1 MTPSAIDLPTKSTII
16 TWEKLPDDFI
26 LPDEPVDN
34 NLQPLLAAALRES
47 LELAGLILESML
59 IASNFGLC
67 ATVKTQTLVKAP
79 DWVYIPSV
87 KPIASGEIRRSYTP
101 HLEGEIPTIVL
112 EFISET
118 EGGEYS
124 INPHYPYGK
133 WYFYEQILQ
142 VPVYGIF
149 QPKTGELEIY
159 RLNQGRY
166 EQQKPDENNRYWIAE
181 INLFLGVWQGKK
193 AEVTAYWLRWWELS
207 GNLLLWG
214 SELVEQQKQR
224 AEQEKQRA
232 EQERQRAEQERQR
245 AAQEKQRTEQAELE
259 LEQER
264 ISRQRLVQ
272 KLKELGVNPENL

>member
-1 MTPSAIDLPTKSTII
+1 MTPSTINLFKKSTII

-34 NLQPLLAAALRES
+34 NLQPLLASALRES

-67 ATVKTQTLVKAP
+67 ATVKTQTVVKAP

-101 HLEGEIPTIVL
+101 HLEGEIPAIVL

-166 EQQKPDENNRYWIAE
+166 EQQKPNENNRYWIAE

-214 SELVEQQKQR
+214 SERV
-224 AEQEKQRA
+224 
-232 EQERQRAEQERQR
+232 
-245 AAQEKQRTEQAELE
+245 AQTEYQ

-264 ISRQRLVQ
+264 MLRQ
-272 KLKELGVNPENL
+272 KLAEKLRELGVEPETL

>member
-1 MTPSAIDLPTKSTII
+1 MTPSAINLFKKSPPI

-67 ATVKTQTLVKAP
+67 ATVKTQTVVKAP

-101 HLEGEIPTIVL
+101 HLQGEIPAIVL

-118 EGGEYS
+118 EGSEYS

-149 QPKTGELEIY
+149 QPKTGELDVY
-159 RLNQGRY
+159 CLVAGKY
-166 EQQKPDENNRYWIAE
+166 EQQLPDENNRYWIKE
-181 INLFLGVWQGKK
+181 LNLFIGIWQGSK
-193 AEVTAYWLRWWELS
+193 AEFTTNWLRWWDKS

-214 SELVEQQKQR
+214 SELVEQERQRAEQERQR

-232 EQERQRAEQERQR
+232 EQERQRTEQERQR
-245 AAQEKQRTEQAELE
+245 AEQAELE
-259 LEQER
+259 LEREQ
-264 ISRQRLVQ
+264 IARQRLVQ

>member
-1 MTPSAIDLPTKSTII
+1 VKLLMTAIQLRQSNPLPTI

-34 NLQPLLAAALRES
+34 NLQPLLVAALRES

-67 ATVKTQTLVKAP
+67 ATVGGETVVKAP

-124 INPHYPYGK
+124 LNPHYPYGK

-149 QPKTGELEIY
+149 QPKTGELDFY
-159 RLNQGRY
+159 RLVAGRY
-166 EQQKPDENNRYWIAE
+166 EQQLPDENNRYWIEE
-181 INLFLGVWQGKK
+181 INLFIGVWQGTK
-193 AEVTAYWLRWWELS
+193 AEFTTNWLRWWDKL

-214 SELVEQQKQR
+214 SELVEQEKQR

-232 EQERQRAEQERQR
+232 EQ
-245 AAQEKQRTEQAELE
+245 AELE

-264 ISRQRLVQ
+264 ISCQRLAQ
-272 KLKELGVNPENL
+272 KLRELEG

>member
-1 MTPSAIDLPTKSTII
+1 MTPSAIDLPTKSKII

-67 ATVKTQTLVKAP
+67 ATVKTQTVVKAP

-87 KPIASGEIRRSYTP
+87 KPIPSGEIRRSYTP
-101 HLEGEIPTIVL
+101 HLQGEIPAIVL

-118 EGGEYS
+118 EGSEYS

-166 EQQKPDENNRYWIAE
+166 EQQKPDENNRYWIKE
-181 INLFLGVWQGKK
+181 LNLFIGIWQGTK
-193 AEVTAYWLRWWELS
+193 AEFTTNWLRWWDKS

-214 SELVEQQKQR
+214 SELVEQEKQR

-232 EQERQRAEQERQR
+232 EQERQRTEQERQR
-245 AAQEKQRTEQAELE
+245 AEQAELE
-259 LEQER
+259 LKQEQ

>member
-1 MTPSAIDLPTKSTII
+1 MTPSALDLPPKSTII

-67 ATVKTQTLVKAP
+67 ATVNTQTVVKAP

-87 KPIASGEIRRSYTP
+87 KPIPRGEIRRSYTP

-124 INPHYPYGK
+124 VNPHYPYGK

-149 QPKTGELEIY
+149 HPKTGELEIY

-193 AEVTAYWLRWWELS
+193 AEVTAYWLRWWDLS

-214 SELVEQQKQR
+214 SERV
-224 AEQEKQRA
+224 
-232 EQERQRAEQERQR
+232 
-245 AAQEKQRTEQAELE
+245 AQTEYQ

-264 ISRQRLVQ
+264 MLRQ
-272 KLKELGVNPENL
+272 KLAEKLRELGVEPETL

>member
-1 MTPSAIDLPTKSTII
+1 MTAMQLLQSNPLPTI

-67 ATVKTQTLVKAP
+67 ATVKTQTVVKAP

-87 KPIASGEIRRSYTP
+87 KPIASGTIRRSYTP
-101 HLEGEIPTIVL
+101 HIEGEIPTIVL

-193 AEVTAYWLRWWELS
+193 AEVTAYWLRWWDKS
-207 GNLLLWG
+207 GNLLFWG
-214 SELVEQQKQR
+214 SELVQQEKQRAEQERQR

-232 EQERQRAEQERQR
+232 EQERQRTEQERQR
-245 AAQEKQRTEQAELE
+245 AEQAELE
-259 LEQER
+259 LEQEQ
-264 ISRQRLVQ
+264 IARQRLVQ

>member
-1 MTPSAIDLPTKSTII
+1 MTAMQLLQSNSLPTI

-67 ATVKTQTLVKAP
+67 ATVKTQTVVKAP

-87 KPIASGEIRRSYTP
+87 KPIPSGTIRRSYTP
-101 HLEGEIPTIVL
+101 HIEGEIPTIVL

-118 EGGEYS
+118 EEGEYS

-166 EQQKPDENNRYWIAE
+166 EQQKTNENNRYWIAE

-193 AEVTAYWLRWWELS
+193 AEVTAYWLRWWDKS

-214 SELVEQQKQR
+214 SERV
-224 AEQEKQRA
+224 
-232 EQERQRAEQERQR
+232 
-245 AAQEKQRTEQAELE
+245 AQTEYQ

-264 ISRQRLVQ
+264 MLRQ
-272 KLKELGVNPENL
+272 KLAEKLRELGVEPETL

>member
-67 ATVKTQTLVKAP
+67 ATVKTQTVVKAP

-101 HLEGEIPTIVL
+101 HLQGEIPTIVL

-181 INLFLGVWQGKK
+181 INLFLGVWQGTK
-193 AEVTAYWLRWWELS
+193 AEFTTNWLRWWDKS

-214 SELVEQQKQR
+214 SELVEQER
-224 AEQEKQRA
+224 QRA

-245 AAQEKQRTEQAELE
+245 AEQERQRTEQESQRAEQAELE
-259 LEQER
+259 LEQEQ
-264 ISRQRLVQ
+264 IARQRLVQ

>member
-1 MTPSAIDLPTKSTII
+1 MTAIQLRKPLPII
-16 TWEKLPDDFI
+16 TWEKLPDGFI

-34 NLQPLLAAALRES
+34 NLQPLLAAALGES

-67 ATVKTQTLVKAP
+67 ATVGTQTVVKAP

-87 KPIASGEIRRSYTP
+87 KPLTTGEIRRSYTP
-101 HLEGEIPTIVL
+101 HLEGEIPAVVL

-124 INPHYPYGK
+124 FNPHYPYGK

-149 QPKTGELEIY
+149 HPKTGELEVY

-166 EQQKPDENNRYWIAE
+166 ERQKPDQNSRYWLPE

-193 AEVTAYWLRWWELS
+193 AQVTAYWLRWWDTL
-207 GNLLLWG
+207 GDLLLWG
-214 SELVEQQKQR
+214 SERV
-224 AEQEKQRA
+224 
-232 EQERQRAEQERQR
+232 
-245 AAQEKQRTEQAELE
+245 AQTEFQ
-259 LEQER
+259 LEQEQILR
-264 ISRQRLVQ
+264 Q
-272 KLKELGVNPENL
+272 KLVEKLRELGVEPETI

>member
-1 MTPSAIDLPTKSTII
+1 MTPSTINLFKKSTTI

-47 LELAGLILESML
+47 LELAGIILESML

-67 ATVKTQTLVKAP
+67 ATVKTQTVVKAP

-101 HLEGEIPTIVL
+101 HLQGEIPTIVL

-166 EQQKPDENNRYWIAE
+166 EQQKPNENNRYWIAE

-193 AEVTAYWLRWWELS
+193 AEVTAYWLRWWDKS

-214 SELVEQQKQR
+214 SERV
-224 AEQEKQRA
+224 
-232 EQERQRAEQERQR
+232 
-245 AAQEKQRTEQAELE
+245 AQTEYQ

-264 ISRQRLVQ
+264 MLRQ
-272 KLKELGVNPENL
+272 KLAEKLRELGVEPETL

>member
-1 MTPSAIDLPTKSTII
+1 MTAMQLLQSNPLPTI

-34 NLQPLLAAALRES
+34 NLQPLLASALRES

-67 ATVKTQTLVKAP
+67 ATVKTQTVVKAP

-87 KPIASGEIRRSYTP
+87 KPIASGTIRRSYTP
-101 HLEGEIPTIVL
+101 HIEGEIPTIVL

-166 EQQKPDENNRYWIAE
+166 EQQKPNENNRYWIAE

-193 AEVTAYWLRWWELS
+193 AEVTAYWLRWWDKS

-214 SELVEQQKQR
+214 SERV
-224 AEQEKQRA
+224 
-232 EQERQRAEQERQR
+232 
-245 AAQEKQRTEQAELE
+245 AQTEYQ

-264 ISRQRLVQ
+264 MLRQ
-272 KLKELGVNPENL
+272 KLAEKLRELGVEPETL

>member
-16 TWEKLPDDFI
+16 TWEKLPDDFL
-26 LPDEPVDN
+26 LPNESVDN

-47 LELAGLILESML
+47 VELAGLILESML

-67 ATVKTQTLVKAP
+67 ATVNTQTVVKAP

-87 KPIASGEIRRSYTP
+87 KPIPSGEIRRSYTP

-124 INPHYPYGK
+124 VNPHYPYGK

-149 QPKTGELEIY
+149 HTKTGELEIY

-193 AEVTAYWLRWWELS
+193 AEVTAYWLRWWDSS

-214 SELVEQQKQR
+214 SERV
-224 AEQEKQRA
+224 
-232 EQERQRAEQERQR
+232 
-245 AAQEKQRTEQAELE
+245 AQTEYQ

-264 ISRQRLVQ
+264 MLRQ
-272 KLKELGVNPENL
+272 KLAEKLRELGVEPETL

>member
-1 MTPSAIDLPTKSTII
+1 MTAMQLLQSNPLPTI

-67 ATVKTQTLVKAP
+67 ATVKTQTVVKAP

-87 KPIASGEIRRSYTP
+87 KPIARGEIRRSYTP

-133 WYFYEQILQ
+133 WYFYEQVLQ

-166 EQQKPDENNRYWIAE
+166 EQQKPNENNRYWIAE

-193 AEVTAYWLRWWELS
+193 AEVTAYWLRWWDSS

-214 SELVEQQKQR
+214 SELVEQERQLAEQEKLRAEQEKLRAEQEKLRAEQEKLR

-232 EQERQRAEQERQR
+232 ERL
-245 AAQEKQRTEQAELE
+245 AA
-259 LEQER
+259 
-264 ISRQRLVQ
+264 
-272 KLKELGVNPENL
+272 KLRSLGVDIDNSL

>member
-1 MTPSAIDLPTKSTII
+1 MTAMQLLQSNPLPTI

-67 ATVKTQTLVKAP
+67 ATVKTQTVVKAP

-87 KPIASGEIRRSYTP
+87 KPIPSGKIRRSYTP

-149 QPKTGELEIY
+149 QPKTGELDVY

-166 EQQKPDENNRYWIAE
+166 EQQQPDENNRYWIAE

-193 AEVTAYWLRWWELS
+193 AEVTAYWLRWWDKS

-214 SELVEQQKQR
+214 SERV
-224 AEQEKQRA
+224 
-232 EQERQRAEQERQR
+232 
-245 AAQEKQRTEQAELE
+245 AQTEYQ

-264 ISRQRLVQ
+264 MLRQ
-272 KLKELGVNPENL
+272 KLAEKLRELGVEPETL

>member
-1 MTPSAIDLPTKSTII
+1 MTAMQLLQSNPLPTI

-67 ATVKTQTLVKAP
+67 ATVNNQTVVKAP

-101 HLEGEIPTIVL
+101 HLQGEIPTIVL

-159 RLNQGRY
+159 RLNQGKY

-181 INLFLGVWQGKK
+181 INLFLGVWQGTK
-193 AEVTAYWLRWWELS
+193 AEFTTNWLRWWDKS

-214 SELVEQQKQR
+214 SELVEQEKQR

-232 EQERQRAEQERQR
+232 EQEKLRAEQEKLK
-245 AAQEKQRTEQAELE
+245 AEQEKQRAE
-259 LEQER
+259 
-264 ISRQRLVQ
+264 RLAAQ
-272 KLKELGVNPENL
+272 LRALGVEVDDSV

>member
-1 MTPSAIDLPTKSTII
+1 MTATQLLQSNPLPTI
-16 TWEKLPDDFI
+16 TWEKLPDDFV

-67 ATVKTQTLVKAP
+67 ATVKTQTVVKAP

-87 KPIASGEIRRSYTP
+87 KPIPSGKIRRSYTP

-166 EQQKPDENNRYWIAE
+166 EQQKPNENNRYWIAE
-181 INLFLGVWQGKK
+181 INLFLGVWQGTK
-193 AEVTAYWLRWWELS
+193 AEFTTNWLRWWDKS

-214 SELVEQQKQR
+214 SELVEQER
-224 AEQEKQRA
+224 QRA

-245 AAQEKQRTEQAELE
+245 AEQERQRTEQESQRAEQAELE
-259 LEQER
+259 LEQEQ
-264 ISRQRLVQ
+264 IARQRLVQ

>member
-1 MTPSAIDLPTKSTII
+1 MTPSTINLFKKSPPI

-67 ATVKTQTLVKAP
+67 ATVKTQTVVKAP

-87 KPIASGEIRRSYTP
+87 KSIASGEIRRSYTP
-101 HLEGEIPTIVL
+101 HLQGEIPTIVL

-159 RLNQGRY
+159 RLNQGKY

-181 INLFLGVWQGKK
+181 INLFLGVWQGTK
-193 AEVTAYWLRWWELS
+193 AEFTTNWLRWWDKS

-214 SELVEQQKQR
+214 SELVEQER
-224 AEQEKQRA
+224 QRA

-245 AAQEKQRTEQAELE
+245 AEQERQRTEQESQRAEQAELE
-259 LEQER
+259 LEQEQ
-264 ISRQRLVQ
+264 IARQRLVQ

>member
-67 ATVKTQTLVKAP
+67 ATVKTQTVVKAP

-87 KPIASGEIRRSYTP
+87 KPIPSGTIRRSYTP

-159 RLNQGRY
+159 RLNQGKY
-166 EQQKPDENNRYWIAE
+166 EQQLPDENNRYWIKE
-181 INLFLGVWQGKK
+181 LNLFIGIWQGTK
-193 AEVTAYWLRWWELS
+193 AEFTTNWLRWWDKS

-214 SELVEQQKQR
+214 SELVEQEKQR

-232 EQERQRAEQERQR
+232 EQEKQRAEQEKQR
-245 AAQEKQRTEQAELE
+245 AEQEKQRA
-259 LEQER
+259 EQEK
-264 ISRQRLVQ
+264 QRAERLAAQ
-272 KLKELGVNPENL
+272 LRTLGVDIDDSL